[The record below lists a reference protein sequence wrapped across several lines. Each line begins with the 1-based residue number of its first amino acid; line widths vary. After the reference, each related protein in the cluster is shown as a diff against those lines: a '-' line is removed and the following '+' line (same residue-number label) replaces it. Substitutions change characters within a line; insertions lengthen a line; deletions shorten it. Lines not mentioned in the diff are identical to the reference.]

1 MNENLENQL
10 ALALAKALELA
21 EQTGEFALENAPEIL
36 RQFFLWHTIDNI
48 IGIFVSLIISF
59 ASYKMIVFFG
69 RKEEWDYDELS
80 VVLSSTS
87 GAMGL
92 LFGFILFF
100 YDLAML
106 IKITVTPELYLIGSN
121 NSTLSSI
128 YWSK

>member
-106 IKITVTPELYLIGSN
+106 IKITVTPELYLIEYF
-121 NSTLSSI
+121 I
-128 YWSK
+128 